1 MHSKPVRKGIA
12 LSTIAYMILAL
23 VTIIVVISLISDKVY
38 PSMKKAYCSIL
49 KGIRTVFPLPSQLKT
64 DVPSFCAE
72 EEDNRRIE
80 SVEIDSRDP
89 DRIAFNVAAYITAC
103 WEKTGK
109 MDVGQETL
117 CYELVIKDVTGIV
130 DESRLKSYT
139 NVPFRMANSIDRPM
153 SIAIKYNPQ
162 QKIIEVV

>member
-1 MHSKPVRKGIA
+1 MHSKPVKKGIA
-12 LSTIAYMILAL
+12 LSTIAYMILVL
-23 VTIIVVISLISDKVY
+23 VTIIVVISLISDKIY

-49 KGIRTVFPLPSQLKT
+49 KGIRAVFPLPSQLKT

-72 EEDNRRIE
+72 EENRRIE
-80 SVEIDSRDP
+80 SVEIESRDA

-109 MDVGQETL
+109 MDVGQEIL
-117 CYELVIKDVTGIV
+117 CYELVIKDVNGVV
-130 DESRLKSYT
+130 DESKLKSYT